1 MFLAI
6 STHPP
11 SAGNRKAS
19 VPVAERLGELE
30 RDRDRELRIGRQKLD
45 KLERQIPHLI
55 DFIADGGRSPGLAE
69 KLRGLENEAESERAR
84 TAALAKQSVAAIP
97 LPAPDDLMEL
107 VFDLEKRLLA
117 DATRGREELRRIF
130 RDGRITLVPEPGG
143 FYVARSEILP
153 LVLLTQAPSAVGD
166 RGGRYTAL
174 CCAGAICRFPDPGND
189 EENALWVSF
198 EEDVAVGWG

>member
-1 MFLAI
+1 MGTLAIRPAKCFLNMPGPVICSPLMFLAI

-107 VFDLEKRLLA
+107 VFDLEKRLLRFYHETKISKEIVDLFHGVQA
-117 DATRGREELRRIF
+117 AFRIAQAALKNPVSRGCHYRR
-130 RDGRITLVPEPGG
+130 
-143 FYVARSEILP
+143 
-153 LVLLTQAPSAVGD
+153 
-166 RGGRYTAL
+166 
-174 CCAGAICRFPDPGND
+174 N
-189 EENALWVSF
+189 
-198 EEDVAVGWG
+198 